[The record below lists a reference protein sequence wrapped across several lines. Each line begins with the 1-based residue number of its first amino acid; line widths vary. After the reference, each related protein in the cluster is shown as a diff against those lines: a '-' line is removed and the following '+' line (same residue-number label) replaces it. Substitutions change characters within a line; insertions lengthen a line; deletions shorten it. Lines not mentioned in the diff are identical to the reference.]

1 MNPINVTSV
10 ARVILMKAECYHKL
24 GVSEVGFDMQVVCD
38 LEIKI
43 VLAKRGISRVIQT
56 NLARRTIRVSL

>member
-1 MNPINVTSV
+1 
-10 ARVILMKAECYHKL
+10 MKAECYHKL